1 MKLSPSF
8 LAVPLLAG
16 CASLAAAA
24 EYNPLQ
30 DAKRPIAT
38 TQSVPAAE
46 AAKKMSLPPGF
57 SAQVVIS
64 EPDVVQPIAYT
75 MDDRGRLWVVE
86 NTNYPVCPGVPKDR
100 ILILEDTDGDGKADK
115 RTVFY
120 DKLTFSSGIAL
131 GHGGVWVGAPPNLLF
146 IPVKDGEDKP
156 ASEPQV
162 VLDGWGNEDTH
173 ETLND
178 FIWGP
183 DGWLYGTHGIFTNS
197 LVGAPGTPREKRV
210 PLNAG
215 VWRYHPTKKKF
226 EVYAEGASNQWGVD
240 WDDWGNAYFEA
251 CVIPHMWQCI
261 QGARYT
267 RQAGQHFNKF
277 TYEDIKT
284 IADFEY
290 EKRAYCGAMV
300 YLGGQWPN
308 EFRNTFFFH
317 DIHMN
322 KLRNEKLVRA
332 GSGMKAE
339 KHMDFMYSNDPWYR
353 GLSPQYGPDGSVFVN
368 DWYDKVPCHQQRDF
382 TDRSNGRLYKI
393 VYQGA
398 RPMQVDLSKASDAE
412 LVQYQL
418 NDNDWYVRHARR
430 ILQERGPKPEVQ
442 SALVKI
448 LRENPDETRKLR
460 ALWAL
465 HGVQS
470 LSDSVALEAL
480 KSPQEYVRAWT
491 IQLTSEDGKPSA
503 VLLAEFAR
511 LAKVDASPVVRLYLA
526 SAAQR
531 IEIAQR
537 WPILEGLAE
546 HAEDANDHNLPLMLW
561 YAAEPAVAADITRG
575 ANLLANCKIPKVQEF
590 ITRRIAAVA
599 TAAAQ

>member
-1 MKLSPSF
+1 MKNRNSLLVLS
-8 LAVPLLAG
+8 LVAG
-16 CASLAAAA
+16 CALLAVAAD
-24 EYNPLQ
+24 YKPLE
-30 DAKRPIAT
+30 DARRPVAKT
-38 TQSVPAAE
+38 ASVPAPE

-57 SAQVVIS
+57 SAQVIAS
-64 EPDVVQPIAYT
+64 EPDVVQPIAHA

-86 NTNYPVCPGVPKDR
+86 CTNYPVCPGQPKDK
-100 ILILEDTDGDGKADK
+100 ILIFEDTDGDGTMDK
-115 RTVFY
+115 RTVFF
-120 DKLTFSSGIAL
+120 DKLTFASGIAV

-146 IPVKDGEDKP
+146 FPVKEGEDKP
-156 ASEPQV
+156 AGEAQI

-197 LVGAPGTPREKRV
+197 LIGAPGTPKEKRV
-210 PLNAG
+210 GINAG
-215 VWRYHPTKKKF
+215 VWRYHPAKKKF
-226 EVYAEGASNQWGVD
+226 ELYAEGASNQWGVD

-261 QGARYT
+261 QGARYK

-277 TYEDIKT
+277 TYEDIQT

-300 YLGGQWPN
+300 YLGGQWPK

-322 KLRNEKLVRA
+322 KMRNEKLVRN

-339 KHMDFMYSNDPWYR
+339 KHMDFLYSNDPWFR
-353 GLSPQYGPDGSVFVN
+353 GLSPQYGPDGSVFLN
-368 DWYDKVPCHQQRDF
+368 DWYDKVPCHQQKEF
-382 TDRSNGRLYKI
+382 TDRTNGRLYKI
-393 VYQGA
+393 VYQGVK
-398 RPMQVDLSKASDAE
+398 PVKVDLAKASDAE

-418 NDNDWYVRHARR
+418 NENDWYVRHARR
-430 ILQERGPKPEVQ
+430 LLAERGPKPEVQ
-442 SALVKI
+442 AALVKM

-465 HGVQS
+465 HGVQGLTES
-470 LSDSVALEAL
+470 LALEML

-491 IQLTSEDGKPSA
+491 IQLSCEDGKPSA
-503 VLLAEFAR
+503 ALLAEYAR
-511 LAKVDASPVVRLYLA
+511 LAKEDPSPVVRLYVA

-537 WPILEGLAE
+537 WPILEALASHE
-546 HAEDANDHNLPLMLW
+546 GDAKDQNLPLMVW
-561 YAAEPAVAADITRG
+561 YAAEPAVAADVARG
-575 ANLLANCKIPKVQEF
+575 AALLANCKIPKVQEF
-590 ITRRIAAVA
+590 ISRRIAAVA

>member
-1 MKLSPSF
+1 MKIHRSPF
-8 LAVPLLAG
+8 IFPLLG
-16 CASLAAAA
+16 CLSWSAFAADSKVL
-24 EYNPLQ
+24 E
-30 DAKRPIAT
+30 DARRPVAT
-38 TQSVPAAE
+38 TASVPAAE

-57 SAQVVIS
+57 SAQVVAS

-75 MDDRGRLWVVE
+75 TDDRGRLWVVE
-86 NTNYPVCPGVPKDR
+86 NTNYPNCPGEPKDKV
-100 ILILEDTDGDGKADK
+100 LIFEDTDGDGKADK

-120 DKLTFSSGIAL
+120 DKLTFSSGIAY
-131 GHGGVWVGAPPNLLF
+131 GHGGVWIGAPPNLLF

-156 ASEPQV
+156 AGEPQI

-197 LVGAPGTPREKRV
+197 LVGAPGTPKDKRV
-210 PLNAG
+210 GINAG

-226 EVYAEGASNQWGVD
+226 ELYAEGASNQWGVD

-277 TYEDIKT
+277 TYGDIKT

-300 YLGGQWPN
+300 YLGGQWPK
-308 EFRNTFFFH
+308 EFRNAFFFH

-322 KLRNEKLVRA
+322 KLRSEKLVRRD
-332 GSGMKAE
+332 SGMKAQ
-339 KHMDFMYSNDPWYR
+339 KHMDFLYSNDAWFR
-353 GLSPQYGPDGSVFVN
+353 GLSPQYGPDGSVFIN
-368 DWYDKVPCHQQRDF
+368 DWYDKVPCHQQRAF

-393 VYQGA
+393 VYQGVK
-398 RPMQVDLSKASDAE
+398 PVMVDLQKASDAE

-418 NDNDWYVRHARR
+418 HENDWYVRHARR
-430 ILQERGPKPEVQ
+430 ILQERGAKPEVQ
-442 SALVKI
+442 AALVKI
-448 LRENPDETRKLR
+448 LRENPDETRQLR

-465 HGVQS
+465 HGVS
-470 LSDSVALEAL
+470 GISEALALETL

-491 IQLTSEDGKPSA
+491 IQLVSEDGAPSA
-503 VLLAEFAR
+503 PLLAEFAR
-511 LAKVDASPVVRLYLA
+511 LAKDDPSPVVRLYLA

-537 WPILEGLAE
+537 WPILTALAG
-546 HAEDANDHNLPLMLW
+546 HAGDSNDHNLPLMLW
-561 YAAEPAVAADITRG
+561 YAAEPAVAADVAQGTK
-575 ANLLANCKIPKVQEF
+575 LLVSCRIPKVQEF
-590 ITRRIAAVA
+590 IARRIAATA
-599 TAAAQ
+599 TATAP